1 MKKNLMAIIIMVGLF
16 VFISC
21 KPEDNSA
28 LNNSGTSPV
37 LNDFYIVSDIDSN
50 SNSKTTLL
58 DSGIPYYARISITDE
73 DKDADSIT
81 LTQTRKSDSYIVG
94 PETTKILSS
103 SDKTFIAHAELI
115 PDLPGIWD
123 VSVFV
128 NDLHGNKSNTLTLEV
143 VVYESGKY
151 TIIFDGNGATS
162 GEMKKQIL
170 SVGERLNANGF
181 MKDGYLFAGWNC
193 VSDGSDVG
201 YKDEEEFSIKT
212 IKEGNKDF
220 SRKVTLYAQWIN
232 EESSKVQISINNIL
246 PEIDSFRIDGVS
258 NKNEKLSKTW
268 NSQDEM
274 ISDVLFASAGNWRFV
289 LTAIVKST
297 GEVLQGDVSNKILKG
312 GEKYT
317 INFDLSGIKN
327 GNGVGKI
334 LCSVIYPV
342 EENFSVTAILKSL
355 DDNIVV
361 DEKELL
367 IQEEGNAVYEN
378 DNVKAGEYILSIWF
392 YKMSGKQK
400 IIFYSYG
407 QNVLVVANNTS
418 KGNIYIDEFPID

>member
-1 MKKNLMAIIIMVGLF
+1 MKKNYIATIIMFCFF
-16 VFISC
+16 VFGSC
-21 KPEDNSA
+21 KLEDN
-28 LNNSGTSPV
+28 LDRNNNGNSPV
-37 LNDFYIVSDIDSN
+37 LNDFYILSDSDYN

-58 DSGIPYYARISITDE
+58 DCGVPYYVITSITDE
-73 DKDADSIT
+73 DKDVDSIT
-81 LTQTRKSDSYIVG
+81 VTQTRKSDSYIIG
-94 PETTKILSS
+94 PETTKIQ
-103 SDKTFIAHAELI
+103 SDINKTFMTYTEMI
-115 PDLPGIWD
+115 PDLPGIWN

-128 NDLHGNKSNTLTLEV
+128 KDLKGNKSNTLTLEI

-170 SVGERLNANGF
+170 SIGEQLNPNQF
-181 MKDGYLFAGWNC
+181 VKDGYFFIGWNRAT
-193 VSDGSDVG
+193 DGTGVG
-201 YKDEEEFSIKT
+201 YKDEEKFSIKEND
-212 IKEGNKDF
+212 IDF
-220 SRKVTLYAQWIN
+220 PRKVTFYAQWVK
-232 EESSKVQISINNIL
+232 EDSSYVQISLGIL
-246 PEIDSFRIDGVS
+246 PEIDSFRIDGV
-258 NKNEKLSKTW
+258 NDKNERITKTW
-268 NSQDEM
+268 NSQDEI
-274 ISDVLFASAGNWRFV
+274 ISDVLIVSAGIWRFV

-297 GEVLQGDVSNKILKG
+297 GEIIQGDVSNKELKSG
-312 GEKYT
+312 IKHT
-317 INFDLSGIKN
+317 IHFDLSGIKN

-378 DNVKAGEYILSIWF
+378 DNVKTGEYILSIWF

-400 IIFYSYG
+400 IIFYSYV